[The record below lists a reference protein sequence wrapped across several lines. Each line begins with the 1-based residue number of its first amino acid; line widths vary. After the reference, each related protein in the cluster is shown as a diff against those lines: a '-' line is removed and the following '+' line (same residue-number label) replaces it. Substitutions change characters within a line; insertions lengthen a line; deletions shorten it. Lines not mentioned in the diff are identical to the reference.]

1 MLKVRCKE
9 GYQKN
14 TKLYFLSIKV
24 CPILPTT
31 KVVGMTDSLIK
42 QSQIKTLKVYY
53 VGGEPIIKKAMMFLK
68 AKFCHQKYTHSA
80 WVN

>member
-42 QSQIKTLKVYY
+42 IQPMNSTRYNQHTNILNNFNL
-53 VGGEPIIKKAMMFLK
+53 ERRL
-68 AKFCHQKYTHSA
+68 SA
-80 WVN
+80 NGL